1 MEMVYSLEKRMAESH
16 KTTVQLR
23 DPQDNYHVMRVSM
36 LDRQMP
42 DFAWSSTLKT
52 MGIQVETVILRQPA
66 FYARLNSL
74 LKSENLEN
82 WKAYLQFQTINA
94 MTAYLSDEFDMA
106 SFNFFGKAL
115 NGVQERKPR
124 WTQITYTTDNNLGEG
139 LGEIYVNKYF
149 SREAKTR
156 MLEMVNNLQTAFE
169 KHINQLAWMSEA
181 TKSKARD
188 KLHAFIKKIGYP
200 DTWRD
205 YTRVTIDKQKY
216 FENRISCLKNEN
228 RRQLAKIEKPV
239 DKLEWDMTPPTI
251 NAGYDPNLNGITF
264 PAGILQPPF
273 FDPAADDAVN
283 YGAIGMVIGHEI
295 THGFDDQGA
304 QYDQDGNLRNWWS
317 REDSIKFNEKTKQ
330 VILQFDG
337 FVAVDTFHVNG
348 ALTNGENIADLG
360 GLSIAYDA
368 FKLTRQGRDTIR
380 IDGLLPDERFFMSFA
395 TIWRSR
401 YKDELS
407 RQLVVTDSHA
417 PDRFRVI
424 GPLQNFDPFYNTF
437 HVQKGDSMYKPEAE
451 RIKIW

>member
-1 MEMVYSLEKRMAESH
+1 MVI
-16 KTTVQLR
+16 
-23 DPQDNYHVMRVSM
+23 
-36 LDRQMP
+36 P
-42 DFAWSSTLKT
+42 DK
-52 MGIQVETVILRQPA
+52 
-66 FYARLNSL
+66 
-74 LKSENLEN
+74 
-82 WKAYLQFQTINA
+82 
-94 MTAYLSDEFDMA
+94 
-106 SFNFFGKAL
+106 
-115 NGVQERKPR
+115 
-124 WTQITYTTDNNLGEG
+124 
-139 LGEIYVNKYF
+139 
-149 SREAKTR
+149 
-156 MLEMVNNLQTAFE
+156 
-169 KHINQLAWMSEA
+169 
-181 TKSKARD
+181 
-188 KLHAFIKKIGYP
+188 
-200 DTWRD
+200 WRD
-205 YTRVTIDKQKY
+205 YSRVTIDKQKY

-228 RRQLAKIEKPV
+228 RRQLAKIGKPV

-251 NAGYDPNLNGITF
+251 NAGYDPNLNVIAF

-273 FDPAADDAVN
+273 FNPAADDAVN

-304 QYDQDGNLRNWWS
+304 QYDQDGNLKNWWS

-337 FVAVDTFHVNG
+337 FVAIDTFHVNG

-407 RQLVVTDSHA
+407 RQLVATDPHA

-424 GPLQNFDPFYNTF
+424 GPLQNFDPFYITF